1 MRSSVMYSIL
11 ALNRA
16 IYVVVDK
23 MEVGATFASFEE
35 LEQAVR
41 QYENT
46 HSVKYT
52 KRYSTTVERERN
64 KQPKHVVK

>member
-1 MRSSVMYSIL
+1 MYSTA

-16 IYVVVDK
+16 VCVEVDK
-23 MEVGATFASFEE
+23 MEVGAMFASFEE

-46 HSVKYT
+46 HSVKYI
-52 KRYSTTVERERN
+52 KRDITTVEREKN
-64 KQPKHVVK
+64 KQLKHVFK